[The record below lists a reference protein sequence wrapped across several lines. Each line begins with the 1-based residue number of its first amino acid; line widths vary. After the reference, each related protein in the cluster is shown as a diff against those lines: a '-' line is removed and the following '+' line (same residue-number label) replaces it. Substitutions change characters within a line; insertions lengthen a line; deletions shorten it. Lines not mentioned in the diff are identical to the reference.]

1 MAGLV
6 VFGLRQPYIDRERL
20 GDSVYFLGF
29 LWTLYALIDQIVIKH
44 RSADVM
50 ATFGYAVVTTACGMF
65 LRLALTQFSYS
76 TDVQI
81 LDTREQ
87 VQRGLQGLVDSL
99 TSASQTIQAFE
110 DLAARSQQ
118 QWETDVRTR
127 MEKTIFLTASQ
138 AERIAEVFTATG
150 NALAASMGDTG
161 EALKAA
167 SKEVRIAGKKIVV
180 DLATVGESVSTA
192 AGAFGGSSKAIGQSA
207 AVLSAELQRLAASVG
222 PSLSASI
229 AATNLL
235 DNLAGLS
242 EDTMAFR
249 SSATALLGGLRDV
262 ENALPD
268 VLNATNDL
276 KLMIERLR
284 MGIDQSGDRLVRS
297 SSDVAQKVEEILP
310 HVEGATHELGHA
322 VKQFLF
328 GIEQSGNRVVGSA
341 NTIAQRVDSL
351 HSQLDTSADKVD
363 QAVEDVVEFLRRR
376 V

>member
-1 MAGLV
+1 
-6 VFGLRQPYIDRERL
+6 
-20 GDSVYFLGF
+20 
-29 LWTLYALIDQIVIKH
+29 
-44 RSADVM
+44 M

>member
-1 MAGLV
+1 VQTPISEQHSGEVFRRLWVGRELGWIWSITAVAGAIAITASADDSPARFLLPVLAMAGLV

-229 AATNLL
+229 AGTNLL

-249 SSATALLGGLRDV
+249 SSATALLGGCCLSRYSTD
-262 ENALPD
+262 
-268 VLNATNDL
+268 
-276 KLMIERLR
+276 
-284 MGIDQSGDRLVRS
+284 GFSRS
-297 SSDVAQKVEEILP
+297 
-310 HVEGATHELGHA
+310 A
-322 VKQFLF
+322 VM
-328 GIEQSGNRVVGSA
+328 V
-341 NTIAQRVDSL
+341 
-351 HSQLDTSADKVD
+351 
-363 QAVEDVVEFLRRR
+363 
-376 V
+376 